1 MAKAKGG
8 KGVPQKHLHSR
19 LSYLHQASV
28 YLHTASNW
36 QQTKQPSISAKQ
48 ELQETISQ
56 SPGGDKEECTSEHSR
71 HLLTQLRAVS
81 LRSQIRLTPELKHSV
96 CKRCDSL
103 LVAGQ
108 TSVHTLENAS
118 RRERNPCADVL
129 VITCRFCGCKKRFP
143 VGAKRQKKSGP
154 KLAAQRKEEKMKGE

>member
-8 KGVPQKHLHSR
+8 KGVTQKHLHSR

-28 YLHTASNW
+28 YLHTASNR
-36 QQTKQPSISAKQ
+36 QQTKQPAVSAKQ
-48 ELQETISQ
+48 ELQETINQ
-56 SPGGDKEECTSEHSR
+56 SPGGDKEECASEHSR

-81 LRSQIRLTPELKHSV
+81 LKSQIRLTPELKNSV

-118 RRERNPCADVL
+118 RGGRKPCADVL
-129 VITCRFCGCKKRFP
+129 VIKCKFCGYKKIFP
-143 VGAKRQKKSGP
+143 VGAKRQKGRP
-154 KLAAQRKEEKMKGE
+154 KLAAQRKDEKMEGE